1 MYSLLSYNM
10 RFQGFFIIFT
20 LSSSVLSTEDCPNEK
35 IKNDIIPLVDI
46 ATEDNWE
53 NVPKLF
59 FVESSGRDHLLHRQ
73 ACSVES
79 AIRTNQFPV
88 LVLMLSTHLNPAV
101 NNATRQ
107 LTTVYEGRV
116 HFRQVNLKTLLVNT
130 PFDGHW
136 NMIEKG
142 LRGSKNKYAHL
153 SDVIRLAVIYRLGGT
168 YSDIDVIFMR
178 TIQNYENFFSSDQTP
193 YFDDNGVARFGS
205 VANGLFNIATSK
217 SRFIHDAMNL
227 FLDHFDGANW
237 SSGGAK
243 PISVAM
249 KQLCQNKRS
258 FSIQEFT
265 LEKCNG
271 LVQFLDPNLFYP
283 FKWEESAFLHDFYTQ
298 QKWEDIFRKTVSVDF
313 FQSSSES
320 TSKILKRKYY
330 GASFPAIVYLGPL
343 FCPVAYDSQKLY

>member
-142 LRGSKNKYAHL
+142 LEGPTL
-153 SDVIRLAVIYRLGGT
+153 TLT
-168 YSDIDVIFMR
+168 
-178 TIQNYENFFSSDQTP
+178 DQTP

-265 LEKCNG
+265 LEKMQRAG
-271 LVQFLDPNLFYP
+271 
-283 FKWEESAFLHDFYTQ
+283 S
-298 QKWEDIFRKTVSVDF
+298 IFG
-313 FQSSSES
+313 SES
-320 TSKILKRKYY
+320 FL
-330 GASFPAIVYLGPL
+330 SFQMGGVCISA
-343 FCPVAYDSQKLY
+343 